1 MPRQNCIILLHAQ
14 AVHSVEV
21 LADRPAG
28 TATVAADNSGDTLA
42 NQVVLM
48 HETPA
53 NARVNMRMCIYEART
68 DCHTSSVDFVGRS
81 GVAQITDSRNQTR
94 FDAYIAEIA
103 ISTGAIE
110 NRRVPDEYVEIHA
123 EILLTGLRLSEQDT
137 CQRTALCH
145 A

>member
-1 MPRQNCIILLHAQ
+1 
-14 AVHSVEV
+14 
-21 LADRPAG
+21 
-28 TATVAADNSGDTLA
+28 
-42 NQVVLM
+42 
-48 HETPA
+48 
-53 NARVNMRMCIYEART
+53 MCIYEART
-68 DCHTSSVDFVGRS
+68 NYHASGVDFVGRS
-81 GVAQITDSRNQTR
+81 GVTQITYGCNQTR
-94 FDAYIAEIA
+94 LDAYIAEIA